1 MLFSLSH
8 IVAAVSALAY
18 AGAALAAPVPVCSI
32 GVRTGGS
39 SNSTSSSGSGSSSAP
54 HFVVYSDAWVS
65 GENGP
70 PDVSEINGYNVF
82 ALSFLLASGSV
93 DQAQEWESLD
103 AATRQSIKSS
113 YNAAGVKLIVSAFGS
128 TETPTSSGDDPV
140 DTANTM
146 AAWIKQYDLDGI
158 DIDYED
164 FTAINEG
171 NGAVDWLVKFTQQLR
186 NQLPAGQYIITHAP
200 VAPWFSNNAQF
211 KGGAYLQVDQQ
222 VGDLIDWYNVQFY
235 NQGVTEYTDCTG
247 LLTQSSTTWP
257 GTSLF
262 EIAAAGVSLDKLVIG
277 KPAVAADATN
287 GFMDASTLASC
298 VSQAQAKGW
307 DAGVMVWEFPSASTS
322 WISTVRGSTYPLN

>member
-1 MLFSLSH
+1 M
-8 IVAAVSALAY
+8 
-18 AGAALAAPVPVCSI
+18 
-32 GVRTGGS
+32 
-39 SNSTSSSGSGSSSAP
+39 
-54 HFVVYSDAWVS
+54 
-65 GENGP
+65 
-70 PDVSEINGYNVF
+70 
-82 ALSFLLASGSV
+82 
-93 DQAQEWESLD
+93 D

-222 VGDLIDWYNVQFY
+222 VGDLIDWVSPRSSPLPHVPRSLTHVFFFLLPRAQYNVQFY